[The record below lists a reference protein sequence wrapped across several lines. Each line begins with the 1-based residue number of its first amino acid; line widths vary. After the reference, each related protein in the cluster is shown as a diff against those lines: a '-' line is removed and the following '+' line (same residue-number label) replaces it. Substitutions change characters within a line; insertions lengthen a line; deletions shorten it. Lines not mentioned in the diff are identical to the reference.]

1 MEKVSNCCSER
12 VQENTDICTRCGE
25 HCEIILL
32 GDERITLLG
41 DERTPLDWY
50 DDFVDYVQETMPNL
64 YNEACEYA
72 DKKET
77 ETEHFQG
84 ERLREAGISQDE
96 YENGDP
102 YDEGSREWC

>member
-1 MEKVSNCCSER
+1 MKELVSNCCSALVHAE
-12 VQENTDICTRCGE
+12 TDICVRCGE
-25 HCEIILL
+25 HCK
-32 GDERITLLG
+32 ITLLG
-41 DERTPLDWY
+41 DERSPLDWY

-77 ETEHFQG
+77 ETEDFQG